1 MLSSAKPDAGK
12 PKLPRRAKK
21 SSDTLQYAMFFVVAI
36 VVVIVI
42 AVVVTGTRKRPETKR
57 LESAQRLRAS
67 TARIE
72 GGTTAGRTHKSAGTK
87 RLRSRE
93 RDRERPERTKER
105 RSSPRTTVSSQ
116 SGGGYSRR
124 KTTGKVLVAII
135 EESGVRYALIGDR
148 RAKSGDEIDG
158 RRIVDVGKD
167 QVQVQFST
175 NTYTVKLGQPLY

>member
-57 LESAQRLRAS
+57 LESAQRSRAS
-67 TARIE
+67 AARIE
-72 GGTTAGRTHKSAGTK
+72 GGVTAGRTHKSAGTK

-93 RDRERPERTKER
+93 RDRERLERTKER
-105 RSSPRTTVSSQ
+105 RGSSRTTVSSQ
-116 SGGGYSRR
+116 SGGYSRR

-158 RRIVDVGKD
+158 RRIMDVGKD
-167 QVQVQFST
+167 AVQVQFST